1 MALLLAGCG
10 AAQPGGTRTAEPPPV
25 NQADADFA
33 VNMSQHDAQALDMA
47 ALAEDRARSNRVK
60 AIATEIEKA
69 RAARIDVYA
78 TWLNAWV
85 PVRATMPPHGLDG
98 HVTPGMTKPQDIAAL
113 ESVSGG
119 AFDRKFLA
127 LMIRHDRA
135 GLKLARSEL
144 NQGTN
149 PEATRLAQ
157 DLQDAQTMQITQM
170 QRVREA
176 LE

>member
-1 MALLLAGCG
+1 
-10 AAQPGGTRTAEPPPV
+10 
-25 NQADADFA
+25 
-33 VNMSQHDAQALDMA
+33 
-47 ALAEDRARSNRVK
+47 
-60 AIATEIEKA
+60 
-69 RAARIDVYA
+69 
-78 TWLNAWV
+78 
-85 PVRATMPPHGLDG
+85 
-98 HVTPGMTKPQDIAAL
+98 MTKPQDIAAL